1 MSREHCVQAGR
12 ARQLLSSL
20 EEVNMSCQRFKTLV
34 LVQQISHGLRRF
46 SFWPDEVGTT
56 RVDQTS
62 CGADSC
68 FALPPP
74 TWKRLWAYINVSTHL
89 HQCLRSQNAAQGG
102 LCGQG
107 INDSLYRVVMRLSVG
122 NETFANSSIWGP
134 FSGIQR
140 KDLLCCLLKRMKTEN
155 WKQRTIIQD
164 FLPCSGSNSDAKFA
178 QPMASCRCPR
188 VYIAMIHTLTIS
200 NLG

>member
-1 MSREHCVQAGR
+1 MDWGGS
-12 ARQLLSSL
+12 LSGQMKLEPLGLTRPAVELTAVSLSTSYL
-20 EEVNMSCQRFKTLV
+20 EEAMSL
-34 LVQQISHGLRRF
+34 
-46 SFWPDEVGTT
+46 
-56 RVDQTS
+56 
-62 CGADSC
+62 
-68 FALPPP
+68 
-74 TWKRLWAYINVSTHL
+74 Y
-89 HQCLRSQNAAQGG
+89 QCLHPLAPVSAVQSQNAAQGG

-107 INDSLYRVVMRLSVG
+107 INDSLYRVVMLLSVG

-140 KDLLCCLLKRMKTEN
+140 KDLLCCLLKRMTSEN